1 MSQIRRSG
9 LQTEVINFYRICC
22 RAVRKK
28 PIEAQNR
35 FQQFVRSQFR
45 QHTISPRDHNMIEYM
60 LRKGKRQLEVYEND
74 SVKDIHS

>member
-9 LQTEVINFYRICC
+9 LQTEVINFYRKCC

-28 PIEAQNR
+28 PIETQNR

-45 QHTISPRDHNMIEYM
+45 QHIISPRDHNFIEYM

>member
-9 LQTEVINFYRICC
+9 LQTEVINFYRKCC

-28 PIEAQNR
+28 PIETQNR

-45 QHTISPRDHNMIEYM
+45 QHTILPRDHNMIEYM